1 MARFCL
7 SPPASSSVRRQE
19 RQQQQQRQQQPSSSS
34 SSSSPTLAAPQWK
47 WNFPPQDEY
56 YRPRPSTSSSTSSS
70 SSSSE
75 EDEDEDSDY
84 DDRCVSSSVV
94 FVVDDDDDD
103 EHDDDEEEEPPHPL
117 GFESSP
123 SYGRTRFGLAP
134 VGRDG
139 DPPPSRER
147 WDALDGGGD
156 DRAWN
161 ALIRIDDS
169 RRDSVATTTLPVR
182 SYNLDLRGTRVS
194 SGALLRGAAGDDAAV
209 EGLRSGMDRIAKL
222 VAAAGLV
229 GDYVDCAD
237 DRPTPP
243 APPPP
248 PPRSASRLLQ
258 LASACERLQSD
269 VKREMSELERES
281 ASAHRRSCRG
291 LLLLLRADDELAS
304 AAGSRIADRRRRLEE
319 EEEVERLEG
328 EAREEALRTTAA
340 EDERARAER
349 AAAEGERLEEGRRRE
364 ERRRRAEEDAARAA
378 EEEDAKGSEH
388 VGRAIDLLSRVED
401 VRSGLL
407 RAFETS
413 PAASRRRLQFKK
425 VVNGRINTLSHEG
438 GKVRDVSDAVVDAI
452 AQASRDDDD
461 AAVRA
466 PGGGGD
472 PALTVGRRYLL
483 DLLCSNLIVRVQADG
498 FNGTRGDGFP
508 LAAMFA
514 SVSARCAEVC
524 PLLEGHLYRVCPT
537 AVPALSL
544 ARGGDRGAAGGGGG
558 GGGEGNGSENGNNNN
573 DVGEDLMESLGMIRD
588 KDGEFESFDKWL
600 HRTEVRRSILLF
612 VVCPPGS

>member
-1 MARFCL
+1 M
-7 SPPASSSVRRQE
+7 
-19 RQQQQQRQQQPSSSS
+19 
-34 SSSSPTLAAPQWK
+34 
-47 WNFPPQDEY
+47 
-56 YRPRPSTSSSTSSS
+56 
-70 SSSSE
+70 
-75 EDEDEDSDY
+75 
-84 DDRCVSSSVV
+84 
-94 FVVDDDDDD
+94 
-103 EHDDDEEEEPPHPL
+103 
-117 GFESSP
+117 GFEPSP

-134 VGRDG
+134 VWRDG
-139 DPPPSRER
+139 DPSPSGGRR
-147 WDALDGGGD
+147 DALGDGGD
-156 DRAWN
+156 DRAWD

-169 RRDSVATTTLPVR
+169 RRDSVATATLPVR
-182 SYNLDLRGTRVS
+182 LYNLDLRGTRVS
-194 SGALLRGAAGDDAAV
+194 SGALIRGAAGEDAAV
-209 EGLRSGMDRIAKL
+209 EGMRSGMDRIAEL

-229 GDYVDCAD
+229 GDYVDYD
-237 DRPTPP
+237 GDNGSSSRRPTPL
-243 APPPP
+243 AALPP

-269 VKREMSELERES
+269 VRREMSDLERKS

-291 LLLLLRADDELAS
+291 LLLLLRAEDELAS
-304 AAGSRIADRRRRLEE
+304 AAGARIADRRRRLEE

-349 AAAEGERLEEGRRRE
+349 AAAEGARLEAARRRE

-378 EEEDAKGSEH
+378 EEEAAKGTEH
-388 VGRAIDLLSRVED
+388 VGRAIELVSRLED

-425 VVNGRINTLSHEG
+425 VVNGRINTLSHDG

-461 AAVRA
+461 AAARA
-466 PGGGGD
+466 PGVGAD

-514 SVSARCAEVC
+514 SVSVRCAEVC

-537 AVPALSL
+537 AVPAMSL
-544 ARGGDRGAAGGGGG
+544 ARGGGRAAAGGGGR
-558 GGGEGNGSENGNNNN
+558 GGEGNGSGNGN

-600 HRTEVRRSILLF
+600 HRTEVRRSMLLF